1 MKRRRQ
7 RRLSLLL
14 AGVWVALLL
23 SGCGEDES
31 VHTGADAQ
39 DAQTAASA
47 EADAETTDTAET
59 DGDVP
64 ETAGADG
71 SQLEETE
78 GTEEANAAETGTDAG
93 EAGEAEAAGK
103 EDRNAEQT
111 AQSGPWN
118 KDTREQMEIDEET
131 RRELTEELLAEENMD
146 TSVMEERR
154 ATTGCSFEIPEG
166 FAESEEVA
174 NLYVRKRYPIDA
186 STIYYAVME
195 EDIALQLLTR
205 EAFAEQMKADLLEA
219 YNEEVEVTVDSFEHV
234 EISGYPAFRILCHYT
249 VGGVE
254 ITQLQY
260 AINADRSYMIT
271 YSQTSDYDYME
282 LYEASAAT
290 IEVK

>member
-1 MKRRRQ
+1 MKSRKRRRF
-7 RRLSLLL
+7 LPLLVGACMVLLL
-14 AGVWVALLL
+14 A
-23 SGCGEDES
+23 GCGEDES

-39 DAQTAASA
+39 LGSEAAGGA
-47 EADAETTDTAET
+47 AET
-59 DGDVP
+59 DGSVSQETVETDGNASQEAT
-64 ETAGADG
+64 ETAGPWNQD
-71 SQLEETE
+71 T
-78 GTEEANAAETGTDAG
+78 
-93 EAGEAEAAGK
+93 
-103 EDRNAEQT
+103 EDRI
-111 AQSGPWN
+111 
-118 KDTREQMEIDEET
+118 EIDEET
-131 RRELTEELLAEENMD
+131 RRELTEELLTEENKD
-146 TSVMEERR
+146 TSVMKDGRS
-154 ATTGCSFEIPEG
+154 TTGCSFDIPEG

-195 EDIALQLLTR
+195 EDISLQLLTK
-205 EAFAEQMKADLLEA
+205 EAFAEQMAADLQAA
-219 YNEEVEVTVDSFEHV
+219 YGEDVEVVVDTFEAV
-234 EISGYPAFRILCHYT
+234 EISGYPAFRILCHYS

>member
-1 MKRRRQ
+1 MKSRKRRRF
-7 RRLSLLL
+7 LPLLVGACMVLLL
-14 AGVWVALLL
+14 A
-23 SGCGEDES
+23 GCGEDES

-39 DAQTAASA
+39 LGSEAAGGA
-47 EADAETTDTAET
+47 AET
-59 DGDVP
+59 DGS
-64 ETAGADG
+64 A
-71 SQLEETE
+71 SQE
-78 GTEEANAAETGTDAG
+78 AAEENGDASQGATGTAG
-93 EAGEAEAAGK
+93 EAGAVTEPEEAQQPVGAEGMPAEEAAQQ
-103 EDRNAEQT
+103 A
-111 AQSGPWN
+111 GPWN
-118 KDTREQMEIDEET
+118 QDAEDRIEIDEET
-131 RRELTEELLAEENMD
+131 RRELTEELLAEENKD
-146 TSVMEERR
+146 TSVMKDGRS
-154 ATTGCSFEIPEG
+154 TTGCSFDIPEG

-195 EDIALQLLTR
+195 EDIALQLLTK
-205 EAFAEQMKADLLEA
+205 ETFAEQMAADLQAA
-219 YNEEVEVTVDSFEHV
+219 YGEDVEVVVDTFEAV
-234 EISGYPAFRILCHYT
+234 EISGYPAFRILCHYS

>member
-23 SGCGEDES
+23 AGCGEDES

-47 EADAETTDTAET
+47 EADAGTTEAAET
-59 DGDVP
+59 DGNVP

-71 SQLEETE
+71 SQPEE
-78 GTEEANAAETGTDAG
+78 
-93 EAGEAEAAGK
+93 
-103 EDRNAEQT
+103 T

-154 ATTGCSFEIPEG
+154 TTTGCSFEIPEG

-234 EISGYPAFRILCHYT
+234 EISGYPAFHILCHYT